1 MKYFSLFENATCIKN
16 RLDQVAVNFLG
27 KMSNKLIDEQ
37 DVKRYRTKRL
47 LNLILGLLCAAVVA
61 GLFMATLLLTD
72 ADLAW
77 R

>member
-1 MKYFSLFENATCIKN
+1 MKTLN
-16 RLDQVAVNFLG
+16 RFFN
-27 KMSNKLIDEQ
+27 I
-37 DVKRYRTKRL
+37 
-47 LNLILGLLCAAVVA
+47 ILGLLCAAVVA

>member
-1 MKYFSLFENATCIKN
+1 MN
-16 RLDQVAVNFLG
+16 
-27 KMSNKLIDEQ
+27 
-37 DVKRYRTKRL
+37 TKRL
-47 LNLILGLLCAAVVA
+47 FDLVLGLLCAAVVA